1 MVRLYLTE
9 LAAQAERDAIRKRE
23 QGHKRKLEE
32 VHTAAQAHVQAAR
45 QAVRRG
51 RQRAAKVPALARM
64 LESLQTALP
73 EP

>member
-1 MVRLYLTE
+1 M
-9 LAAQAERDAIRKRE
+9 
-23 QGHKRKLEE
+23 
-32 VHTAAQAHVQAAR
+32 QAHVEAAR

-51 RQRAAKVPALARM
+51 RERAAKVPALARM